1 MFQQAF
7 DNFMSSA
14 FEAAVDSSTTASW
27 GGGAYA
33 VELFEDG
40 TYRTMHKGSLGNL
53 YDTDGLL
60 LTIPSLSDEDW
71 DDDPSIRHYGN
82 AEDEIRE
89 WFEDAMSERI

>member
-33 VELFEDG
+33 VELFSDG
-40 TYRTMHKGSLGNL
+40 TYRTMDKGSIGNL
-53 YDTDGLL
+53 YHSPGMV
-60 LTIPSLSDEDW
+60 LTVPYLSDDEW
-71 DDDPSIRHYGN
+71 DEDPSVRFYGN
-82 AEDEIRE
+82 AEDEIRI
-89 WFEDAMSERI
+89 WFSERMQ